1 MVADEPQA
9 MSAKRARTRDN
20 LLRATLELMAT
31 GGLHGISL
39 DAVAKRAGVTKG
51 AIYDNFES
59 KDAMIV
65 AALAATGGQG
75 MEGFDWPRG
84 HDGTVRERLR
94 RLGRAVLVGAGMTEG
109 RAAARAEFLL
119 YALTHPDLRKRM
131 IELSALGPTRGA
143 ENVLGLFRE
152 EELPMPPKAFAWMI
166 SSLVTGLTFNRIVA
180 PAPPDD
186 ETVLAMFEGLVRP
199 A

>member
-1 MVADEPQA
+1 MAQDTPPA

-20 LLRATLELMAT
+20 LLRATLEAMT
-31 GGLHGISL
+31 VGGLHGVSL

-75 MEGFDWPRG
+75 MDGFDWPRG
-84 HDGTVRERLR
+84 YAGTVRERLR
-94 RLGRAVLVGAGMTEG
+94 RLGRAVLDGAGMTEG
-109 RAAARAEFLL
+109 RARARAEFLL
-119 YALTHPDLRKRM
+119 YALTHPDLRARM
-131 IELSALGPTRGA
+131 VDLRAMGPTRGT

-152 EELPMPPKAFAWMI
+152 DELPMPPRAFSWLI
-166 SSLVTGLTFNRIVA
+166 SSLVTGITFNRILS

-186 ETVLAMFEGLVRP
+186 ETVLSLFEGL
-199 A
+199 AK